1 MSSAWCNFKYPVVL
15 AYFKFKKRTRI
26 SILEYKATRLKSKFG
41 IDYLTLVGDGAPV
54 RDLERCLGST
64 LEEFNVL
71 DAEIKENNRL
81 VEEKEKRTN
90 EKLGVVIPPPPPKL
104 VEKPQVVYR
113 LPPPKNRRHHQA
125 PRPRRPIRGRSPE
138 KRKPQLATYINNH
151 DIDGDSGHTHMCSF
165 DGSIQSTDEPKETTK
180 KKKPKRKGRRKKK

>member
-26 SILEYKATRLKSKFG
+26 SILEYRATRLKSKFG

-54 RDLERCLGST
+54 KALERCLGST
-64 LEEFNVL
+64 LEEFNAL
-71 DAEIKENNRL
+71 DAEIRENNRL

-90 EKLGVVIPPPPPKL
+90 EKMGVVIPPPPPKL
-104 VEKPQVVYR
+104 VEKPPIVYR
-113 LPPPKNRRHHQA
+113 IPPPRNQRCHHA

-138 KRKPQLATYINNH
+138 QRKPQPATSIYNH
-151 DIDGDSGHTHMCSF
+151 DIDCDSGHTHMCSIN
-165 DGSIQSTDEPKETTK
+165 GSIQSTNEEPKTK
-180 KKKPKRKGRRKKK
+180 KKKPKRKGRRKTK